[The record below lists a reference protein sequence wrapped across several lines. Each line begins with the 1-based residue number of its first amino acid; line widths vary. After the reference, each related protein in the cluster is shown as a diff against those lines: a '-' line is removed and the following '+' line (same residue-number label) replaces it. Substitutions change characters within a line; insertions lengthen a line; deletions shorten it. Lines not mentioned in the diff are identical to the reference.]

1 MRPFA
6 LSMGD
11 PAGIG
16 PEITI
21 KAWEALRASAEH
33 AFAVVAPPAIFASV
47 PRRVISNITEAGAV
61 FRNALPVLSIDGA
74 VGMAGHPTSENAA
87 AVISSI
93 ETAVAL
99 CLSKQADGV
108 VTNPI
113 AKHVL
118 YEAGFQFPGHTEF
131 LGHLSQDHDAPYA
144 PGPVMMLAAQDLR
157 VGLAT
162 VHVSLKSAVTQ
173 LSTDR
178 IIRTARVM
186 LGALALDFGV
196 KDPRLALTGLNPHA
210 GEDGGLGC
218 EEIEII
224 NPAAQALRNEGFD
237 VTDAQSADTLFHAE
251 ARRTY
256 DAVLAMYHDQGLIP
270 VKTLDF
276 HGGVNITLGLP
287 FIRTSPD
294 HGTAFGIAG
303 QDIARPD
310 SLIAA
315 IKKARE
321 IANNRHAH

>member
-16 PEITI
+16 PEITV
-21 KAWEALRASAEH
+21 KAWEALRTSAEH
-33 AFAVVAPPAIFASV
+33 AFAVVAPPAIFAGV
-47 PRRVISNITEAGAV
+47 PYRVISNIAEAPAV
-61 FRNALPVLSIDGA
+61 FSDALPVLSIDGT
-74 VGMAGHPTSENAA
+74 VGVAGCPTSENAA
-87 AVISSI
+87 AVIASI

-99 CLSKQADGV
+99 CLSEQADGV

-118 YEAGFQFPGHTEF
+118 YEAGFKFPGHTEF
-131 LGHLSQDHDAPYA
+131 LGHLSRDHNAPYA

-162 VHVSLKSAVTQ
+162 VHVSLKSAAIQ

-196 KDPRLALTGLNPHA
+196 KNPRLALTGLNPHA
-210 GEDGGLGC
+210 GEDGALGR

-224 NPAAQALRNEGFD
+224 NPAAQALRDEGFD
-237 VTDAQSADTLFHAE
+237 VTDAQPADTLFHAE

-303 QDIARPD
+303 QGIARPD

>member
-1 MRPFA
+1 
-6 LSMGD
+6 MGD

-16 PEITI
+16 PEITV
-21 KAWEALRASAEH
+21 KAWEALRASSNH
-33 AFAVVAPPAIFASV
+33 IFAVIAPPSIFSDV
-47 PRRVISNITEAGAV
+47 PHRVIANIKDAPAV
-61 FRNALPVLSIDGA
+61 FKDALPILEIEGQAATLGKPSSD
-74 VGMAGHPTSENAA
+74 NAA
-87 AVISSI
+87 ATINSI
-93 ETAVAL
+93 EQGVAL
-99 CLSKQADGV
+99 CLDGLADGI

-118 YEAGFQFPGHTEF
+118 YEAGFGFPGHTEF
-131 LGHLSQDHDAPYA
+131 LGHLGQGHSAPYA
-144 PGPVMMLAAQDLR
+144 PGPVMMLTAQDLR

-162 VHVSLKSAVTQ
+162 VHMALKAAVLQ
-173 LSTDR
+173 LSEDV
-178 IIRTARVM
+178 ILRTARVM
-186 LGALALDFGV
+186 LGALKTDFGIEN
-196 KDPRLALTGLNPHA
+196 PRLALTGLNPHA
-210 GEDGGLGC
+210 GEDGSLGR

-224 NPAAQALRNEGFD
+224 NPAAQTLRNEGHD
-237 VTDAQSADTLFHAE
+237 VTNAQPADTLFHSE
-251 ARRTY
+251 ARQGY

-303 QDIARPD
+303 KGVARPD